1 LFREL
6 FHQGNLLNSNTV
18 IFENSGFFFNTLP
31 FSYHGQKHTL
41 FYIVFLLFV
50 LEYQRNTRNAFIIL
64 SVCPFINFGLLPG
77 IFSGFILYFIF
88 GYFINKS
95 NKIKLTKAYILPIL
109 ITTIF
114 YWIFY
119 KINAGKDIEKQVSIV
134 LFNSQNLN
142 IKGEIARFFYKIS
155 YSSIFLLIL
164 YFWSLP
170 LLFLKKQVPIKLKEI
185 FILLLGIL
193 ISAIFSRIILEGF
206 NSAQIL
212 TYLLPSVNIT
222 FSLVFIHLLF
232 NIHSKKTQLIFFL
245 FLFSISLNNI
255 FWTHFHSTTRREID
269 IDKCYSKSFTSKCMM
284 ELKKEKNPKIGYFL
298 TQNEA
303 STIEAGFWYGYYP
316 CEFIF
321 TKDYFNVYSLNY
333 PYFNKENGMYDY
345 ATNHMRYIFNKKT
358 SLKKFSILIPK
369 IIISKNIQFILIKK
383 GAQIPKTILRI
394 INKKY
399 IDKKSG
405 DSFIVVNSNSLK
417 N

>member
-1 LFREL
+1 
-6 FHQGNLLNSNTV
+6 
-18 IFENSGFFFNTLP
+18 
-31 FSYHGQKHTL
+31 
-41 FYIVFLLFV
+41 
-50 LEYQRNTRNAFIIL
+50 
-64 SVCPFINFGLLPG
+64 
-77 IFSGFILYFIF
+77 
-88 GYFINKS
+88 
-95 NKIKLTKAYILPIL
+95 
-109 ITTIF
+109 
-114 YWIFY
+114 
-119 KINAGKDIEKQVSIV
+119 
-134 LFNSQNLN
+134 
-142 IKGEIARFFYKIS
+142 
-155 YSSIFLLIL
+155 
-164 YFWSLP
+164 
-170 LLFLKKQVPIKLKEI
+170 
-185 FILLLGIL
+185 
-193 ISAIFSRIILEGF
+193 
-206 NSAQIL
+206 
-212 TYLLPSVNIT
+212 
-222 FSLVFIHLLF
+222 
-232 NIHSKKTQLIFFL
+232 
-245 FLFSISLNNI
+245 
-255 FWTHFHSTTRREID
+255 
-269 IDKCYSKSFTSKCMM
+269 MM